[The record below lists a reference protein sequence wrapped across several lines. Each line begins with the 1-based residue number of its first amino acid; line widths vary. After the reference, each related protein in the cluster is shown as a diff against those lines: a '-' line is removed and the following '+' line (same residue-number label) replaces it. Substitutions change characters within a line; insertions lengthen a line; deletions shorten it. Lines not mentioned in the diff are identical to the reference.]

1 MAKKKKEQLTAEEKA
16 NIKEIYAQEEYI
28 ERLAQKMYDSGENV
42 SITNIYH
49 KIKERMGLPG
59 YYVFAYG
66 DAIKDILREAGWVKG
81 GFGGGPL

>member
-16 NIKEIYAQEEYI
+16 NIKEIYAQEAYI

-49 KIKERMGLPG
+49 KIKDRMGLPG

-66 DAIKDILREAGWVKG
+66 DAIKDVLREAGWIR
-81 GFGGGPL
+81 GGGMGPI